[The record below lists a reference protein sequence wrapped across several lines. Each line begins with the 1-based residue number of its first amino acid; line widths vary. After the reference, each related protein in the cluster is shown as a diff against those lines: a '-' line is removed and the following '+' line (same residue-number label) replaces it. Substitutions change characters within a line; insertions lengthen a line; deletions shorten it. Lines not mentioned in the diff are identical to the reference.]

1 MDEGLFSSNGE
12 DEVLALLPVLVPAA
26 RDSWLVDDVVRTLID
41 VHGVDETLRLLTT
54 VLMRRAS
61 WSLAA
66 AATAEA
72 VVGLPTWEARRCPVC
87 NDVCRNCVE
96 TVVDALDGR

>member
-1 MDEGLFSSNGE
+1 MDEGLFSGNGE

-26 RDSWLVDDVVRTLID
+26 RDTWMVDDVVATLVE
-41 VHGVDETLRLLTT
+41 VHGVEETLRLLAT

-61 WSLAA
+61 WSLAT

-72 VVGLPTWEARRCPVC
+72 VVGLPSWEQRRCPVC
-87 NDVCRNCVE
+87 HEVCRSCVE
-96 TVVDALDGR
+96 AVVDSLDGR